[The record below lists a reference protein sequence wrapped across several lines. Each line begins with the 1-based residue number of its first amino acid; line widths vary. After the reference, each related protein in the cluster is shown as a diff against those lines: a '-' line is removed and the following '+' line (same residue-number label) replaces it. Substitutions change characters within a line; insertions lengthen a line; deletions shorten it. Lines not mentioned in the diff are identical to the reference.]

1 MSNAKTKVKD
11 FTNGPLLSQII
22 VFTIPLIFTAV
33 LQLLFNTADTVIVGQ
48 YGGESVEARE
58 TALAA
63 VGSCGSL
70 INLIVNLFLGLSVG
84 AGVCV
89 AYDIGSQNFDHL
101 EKVVHTAVLSCLICG
116 IGVTFFGIIASRPL
130 LSVMGTSNDV
140 LGEAVPYM
148 IAYFCGMPANMMYN
162 FCASMLRSS
171 GDTVRP
177 LIFLSVAGAVNVV
190 LNLVMVIVFNLGALG
205 VGIATAVSQ
214 WISCILIV
222 GHMTHLDGGCH
233 IDLTKLKID
242 THVLKRMVIIGLPAG
257 IQGTL
262 FSLSNVLIQSS
273 INSFGKITVAGNTAS
288 SNLEGYIYATQNA
301 VYHAALTF
309 VGQNM
314 GAKKYG
320 RMKKCIFMC
329 IAVVVFVG
337 IIVGVAVLI
346 FGHQLM
352 SLFAP
357 GNEAV
362 IVIGI
367 DRLKI
372 MASTYFLCGLMEVG
386 CGVMRGFGK
395 SLTPMLVSLAG
406 ACLFRIIWIYTIFQL
421 NHTLF
426 TLYLSYPIS
435 WIITAAVHYIMCF
448 FTSRKI
454 IKTDGIKSANV

>member
-1 MSNAKTKVKD
+1 MSNSKTKVKD
-11 FTNGPLLSQII
+11 FTEGPLLSQII

-33 LQLLFNTADTVIVGQ
+33 LQLLFNTADTVVVGQ
-48 YGGESVEARE
+48 YGGESIEARE

-63 VGSCGSL
+63 VGSCGSM

-89 AYDIGSQNFDHL
+89 AYDIGAQRYDHL
-101 EKVVHTAVLSCLICG
+101 EKVVHTAVLSSMICG
-116 IGVTFFGIIASRPL
+116 IGVTVFGVVATRPL
-130 LSVMGTSNDV
+130 LTLMGTAPEV
-140 LGEAVPYM
+140 LDEAVPYM

-177 LIFLSVAGAVNVV
+177 LLFLSAAGVVNVG
-190 LNLVMVIVFNLGALG
+190 LNLVMVIVFDLGALG

-214 WISCILIV
+214 WVSCILIV
-222 GHMTHLDGGCH
+222 AYMMHLDGGCCINFKKLQ
-233 IDLTKLKID
+233 IDRQ
-242 THVLKRMVIIGLPAG
+242 VLKRMIVIGLPAG

-273 INSFGKITVAGNTAS
+273 INSFGKIIVASNTAAV
-288 SNLEGYIYATQNA
+288 NLEGYIYATQNA

-314 GAKKYG
+314 GAKKYS
-320 RMKKCIFMC
+320 RMKKCVFLC
-329 IAVVVFVG
+329 IAVVVVVG
-337 IIVGVAVLI
+337 IVIGMTVLLL
-346 FGHQLM
+346 GRQLL

-357 GNEAV
+357 GNEVV
-362 IVIGI
+362 INIGMQ
-367 DRLKI
+367 RLSI
-372 MASTYFLCGLMEVG
+372 LASTYFLCGLMEVG
-386 CGVMRGFGK
+386 CGVMRGLGK
-395 SLTPMLVSLAG
+395 SVTPMLVALAG
-406 ACLFRIIWIYTIFQL
+406 VCLFRILWIYTIFQA

-435 WIITAAVHYIMCF
+435 WIMTATVHYILCI
-448 FTSRKI
+448 FTAKKI
-454 IKTDGIKSANV
+454 IRSNNTLPM